1 MTAETTSPA
10 APTTGQARATLTVR
24 PDELRAYAAG
34 ILSAAGLPDPDAEV
48 VAAALVDA
56 NLRGIDSHGVTRVPI
71 YVDRLRRG
79 LVNPEPDVRVI
90 RDAGAALVV
99 DGDNGMGAVVTSRA
113 MDIGLERLRDVGSV
127 SVAVRHTNH
136 YSSGAYYVT
145 PAVERGALAFL
156 YANAP
161 STTAAWGG
169 TRRYLGTNPY
179 TFAAPTGRHG
189 PLVLDMATSV
199 VARGKI
205 LLAAQRGESIPE
217 GWAVD
222 ADGRPTTDA
231 QAALE
236 GAVLPFGGPKGYGIA
251 MMIEVLAGVLS
262 GANIGPG
269 VGDLYEDL
277 EKPQGVGSFLQLID
291 VAAFQPLDQFLA
303 RIDGFIDE
311 IKATASPGNGSEV
324 LMPGEIES
332 RTAAARAEA
341 GIPLSPDVVQG
352 LARVA
357 PAGLAAPGG
366 IDSGGTA

>member
-1 MTAETTSPA
+1 VTLAVVPAEL
-10 APTTGQARATLTVR
+10 QA
-24 PDELRAYAAG
+24 YGAG
-34 ILSAAGLPDPDAEV
+34 ILSAAGLPGPDANV

-56 NLRGIDSHGVTRVPI
+56 NLRGIDSHGVTRIPI

-79 LVNPEPDVRVI
+79 LVNPEPDVRVV
-90 RDAGAALVV
+90 RDSGAALLV

-113 MDIGLERLRDVGSV
+113 MELALTRLQDVHSV
-127 SVAVRHTNH
+127 SVAIRNTNH
-136 YSSGAYYVT
+136 YSSGAYYMG
-145 PAVERGALAFL
+145 PALERGAVAFL

-169 TRRYLGTNPY
+169 VRRFLGTNPY

-189 PLVLDMATSV
+189 AFVLDMATSV

-222 ADGRPTTDA
+222 AAGKPTTDA

-277 EKPQGVGSFLQLID
+277 EHPQGVGSFLHLID
-291 VAAFQPLDQFLA
+291 VAAFLPFGQFLT
-303 RIDGFIDE
+303 RIDAFIDD
-311 IKATASPGNGSEV
+311 IKATGSPENRQEV
-324 LMPGEIES
+324 LVPGEIES
-332 RTAAARAEA
+332 RTAAARARD
-341 GIPLSPDVVQG
+341 GVPLSPDVVQA
-352 LARVA
+352 LERVA
-357 PAGLAAPGG
+357 PPGLAAPRGL
-366 IDSGGTA
+366 SGGQAS

>member
-1 MTAETTSPA
+1 M
-10 APTTGQARATLTVR
+10 TLTVL
-24 PDELRAYAAG
+24 PADLQAYGAA
-34 ILSAAGLPDPDAEV
+34 ILSAAGLPGPDADV

-56 NLRGIDSHGVTRVPI
+56 NLRGIDSHGVTRIPI

-79 LVNPEPDVRVI
+79 LVNPDPDVRVI
-90 RDAGAALVV
+90 RDSGAALLV
-99 DGDNGMGAVVTSRA
+99 DGDNGMGAVVTTRA
-113 MDIGLERLRDVGSV
+113 MGRALERLPDVGSV
-127 SVAVRHTNH
+127 SVAVRNSNH

-145 PAVERGALAFL
+145 PALDRGAVAFL

-169 TRRYLGTNPY
+169 VRRFLGTNPY

-189 PLVLDMATSV
+189 AFVLDMATSV

-222 ADGRPTTDA
+222 AAGQPTTDA

-251 MMIEVLAGVLS
+251 MMIEVLAGVMS

-277 EKPQGVGSFLQLID
+277 EQPQGVGSFLHLID
-291 VAAFQPLDQFLA
+291 VAAFLPLDQFLA
-303 RIDGFIDE
+303 RIDAFIDD
-311 IKATASPGNGSEV
+311 IKATGSPENDQEV

-332 RTAAARAEA
+332 RTAAARARD
-341 GIPLSPDVVQG
+341 GVPLSPDVVEA
-352 LARVA
+352 LERVA
-357 PAGLAAPGG
+357 PAGLAGPQDVGSRVG
-366 IDSGGTA
+366 